1 MPHLALFMTIQ
12 KSMRWMMFLGV
23 LLLPVSPLQALAL
36 QPSKCGVPIDLPSDL
51 ESPQGEAEIHLN
63 LVGQTLSLRWSS
75 SLTDVLGFNHTAQT
89 AQERQAV
96 KKTATLLQALP
107 QRFRF
112 DASASCKPLGIQY
125 ESRILQAADVVTST
139 TQEAFLFATL
149 QYQCAVP
156 DRLHSVKSDWFK
168 AFPEIH
174 RLKIHYHFPKSQGEM
189 LMTSENPLLNW

>member
-1 MPHLALFMTIQ
+1 MSHLTLFVTIR
-12 KSMRWMMFLGV
+12 KGMRWMRFLGI

-96 KKTATLLQALP
+96 NRTVTLLQALP
-107 QRFRF
+107 QRFKF

-125 ESRILQAADVVTST
+125 ESRILQAADIVTST

-156 DRLHSVKSDWFK
+156 DRLHSIKSDWFK
-168 AFPEIH
+168 AFPEIR
-174 RLKIHYHFPKSQGEM
+174 RLKVHYLFPKSQGEI
-189 LMTSENPLLNW
+189 LMTPEKPLLSL